1 MISKSLSAAP
11 VIAYCLDFFSLYFG
25 NFLRAS
31 VELCYIAFDLQ
42 DEEAFSQQFLGLLL
56 SPDMESVHEQAH
68 KPTSPQAHKPTSIG
82 LANFRFLRRI

>member
-1 MISKSLSAAP
+1 MTDDFEKSVGCTCHCLLSG
-11 VIAYCLDFFSLYFG
+11 LYFG

-42 DEEAFSQQFLGLLL
+42 DEEA
-56 SPDMESVHEQAH
+56 
-68 KPTSPQAHKPTSIG
+68 HKPTSIG